1 VPLIVLRSS
10 PLGRVARV
18 RANLGIVY
26 KARTI
31 DVCVDAVI
39 ERSGMRRKVP
49 EDEAEA
55 TSGADDGGGR
65 GRSGMTEPE
74 AHDEMVRNAVNT
86 GVT

>member
-1 VPLIVLRSS
+1 M
-10 PLGRVARV
+10 

-39 ERSGMRRKVP
+39 ERSGM
-49 EDEAEA
+49 
-55 TSGADDGGGR
+55 
-65 GRSGMTEPE
+65 TEPE
-74 AHDEMVRNAVNT
+74 AHDEVVRNAVNT